1 MTIRRAIGLRLA
13 LWYAGVFI
21 TSSIVLVAL
30 TYALLAASLRQRDQQ
45 IVASTLR
52 DYAARYDA
60 GGLPAVISAVEL
72 EQRTGSREQLFVRV
86 LGPGR
91 DALFL
96 TMPRAYARFDV
107 DGLETDADG
116 IRAEPARDRTAVL
129 EVATAR
135 LPDGTVLQVGKSSDN
150 REQLLERFRRVM
162 LIVSG
167 LIILAGLA
175 GGAVV
180 THSTLQPLRALA
192 SVVTRI
198 AATGRTDA
206 RVPVPETNDAM
217 EDLSRSFN
225 TMLDRIDALMTA
237 MRDSFDNVAHDLR
250 TPMTRLRGLAERA
263 LADGSP
269 AAARE
274 ALADCLEEAERMQ
287 AMLDTL
293 MDISEAETGALRL
306 AVTDVAIAPLVEE
319 VRALYEDV
327 ADDKAVQLEAQAPPD
342 LTVPAD
348 RDRLRQA
355 LANLVDNAVKYTP
368 AGGRVTVTADRDN
381 EGVAIRVA
389 DTGVGIAPGDRERV
403 FDRLYRGDRSRSER
417 GLGLGLSLVRAYVH
431 AHHGRVTVEDNGGG
445 GSVFT
450 MWLPQE

>member
-1 MTIRRAIGLRLA
+1 MSMRRAIGLRLA

-30 TYALLAASLRQRDQQ
+30 TYALLASSLRQRDQQ

-52 DYAARYDA
+52 DYAARYDT
-60 GGLPAVISAVEL
+60 GGLRALISAVEM

-86 LGPGR
+86 LGPDR

-96 TMPRAYARFDV
+96 TMPRAYAHFDL
-107 DGLETDADG
+107 DRLEADEDG

-135 LPDGTVLQVGKSSDN
+135 LWDGTILQVGKSSEN

-198 AATGRTDA
+198 AATGRTEA
-206 RVPVPETNDAM
+206 RVPVPETGDAM

-225 TMLDRIDALMTA
+225 TMLDRIDALMSA

-306 AVTDVAIAPLVEE
+306 ALTDVAAAPLVEE
-319 VRALYEDV
+319 VRELYEDV
-327 ADDKAVQLEAQAPPD
+327 ADERSIRLDAAVPTD
-342 LTVPAD
+342 IVVRAD

-368 AGGRVTVTADRDN
+368 AGGHVSITAAAGHGD
-381 EGVAIRVA
+381 VAIRVA
-389 DTGVGIAPGDRERV
+389 DTGVGIARGERERI

-431 AHHGRVTVEDNGGG
+431 AHHGRVTVEDNGDR

-450 MWLPQE
+450 IWLPRV

>member
-1 MTIRRAIGLRLA
+1 MSMRGAIGLRLA
-13 LWYAGVFI
+13 LWYAAVFI
-21 TSSIVLVAL
+21 GSSIVLVAL
-30 TYALLAASLRQRDQQ
+30 TYALLASSLRQRDQQ

-60 GGLPAVISAVEL
+60 GGLPALVSAVEM

-107 DGLETDADG
+107 DRLDPGENGA
-116 IRAEPARDRTAVL
+116 APAPDRTAVL
-129 EVATAR
+129 EVASAR
-135 LPDGTVLQVGKSSDN
+135 LWDGTVLQVGKSSES
-150 REQLLERFRRVM
+150 REQLLERFRRVV
-162 LIVSG
+162 IVVSG
-167 LIILAGLA
+167 LIILVGLA
-175 GGAVV
+175 GGALV
-180 THSTLQPLRALA
+180 TRSTLQPLRALA
-192 SVVTRI
+192 AVVTRI
-198 AATGRTDA
+198 ASTGRTDA
-206 RVPVPETNDAM
+206 RVPVPDTNDAM
-217 EDLSRSFN
+217 EHLSRSFN

-269 AAARE
+269 EAQRE
-274 ALADCLEEAERMQ
+274 ALADCLEETERMQ
-287 AMLDTL
+287 SMLDTL

-306 AVTDVAIAPLVEE
+306 TMADVPLAPLVEE
-319 VRALYEDV
+319 IRMLYEDV
-327 ADDKAVQLEAQAPPD
+327 AEEKRVRLDAHVAGDV
-342 LTVPAD
+342 TVHAD
-348 RDRLRQA
+348 RDRLRHA

-368 AGGRVTVTADRDN
+368 AGGTVTITGGSEAG
-381 EGVAIRVA
+381 GVAIRVA
-389 DTGVGIAPGDRERV
+389 DTGIGVAPAERERI
-403 FDRLYRGDRSRSER
+403 FERLYRGDRSRSER

-431 AHHGRVTVEDNGGG
+431 AHHGRVDVESRPTD

-450 MWLPQE
+450 IWLPTGA